1 VAALSR
7 PVLPSRLAASSRC
20 RTADGPVQHEDRWQ
34 RERHEERRAT
44 ERHGGEPTQAQGGDL
59 QRVVVP
65 AAHELPRV
73 GGVPRQPDGHR
84 DEHGVHHDVGQHRGD
99 DAQRTGHV
107 RRVRRQ
113 PARSRHDLV
122 GRRRGQHDGRGRVD
136 VAVQRHARGPP
147 HPLPQVR
154 VDHHDDSRGERGGQ
168 EQRSRER
175 PHRAE
180 VEVRGLRDPAAG
192 PFDAGG
198 ELGVRHRED
207 REQRGE
213 PDRLRRRAPPTVAT
227 VLIKGAAT
235 AATSTRAPTHA
246 PAAADPRP
254 GSPHAG
260 GAVLLCGRG

>member
-1 VAALSR
+1 MSTPAPPGRSPTARSARVRQVAALSS

-20 RTADGPVQHEDRWQ
+20 RTRTARCSTRIGGSASATRNGAPPSATAASPPRHRVAISSALSSQ
-34 RERHEERRAT
+34 RPMSSR
-44 ERHGGEPTQAQGGDL
+44 G
-59 QRVVVP
+59 
-65 AAHELPRV
+65 V

-99 DAQRTGHV
+99 DAQRSGHV

-113 PARSRHDLV
+113 PARPRHDLV
-122 GRRRGQHDGRGRVD
+122 GRRRGQHHGGGRVD

-154 VDHHDDSRGERGGQ
+154 VDHHDDGRGERRRQ
-168 EQRSRER
+168 QQRPRER

-213 PDRLRRRAPPTVAT
+213 PDGLRRR
-227 VLIKGAAT
+227 
-235 AATSTRAPTHA
+235 RR
-246 PAAADPRP
+246 PRP
-254 GSPHAG
+254 WQP
-260 GAVLLCGRG
+260 R